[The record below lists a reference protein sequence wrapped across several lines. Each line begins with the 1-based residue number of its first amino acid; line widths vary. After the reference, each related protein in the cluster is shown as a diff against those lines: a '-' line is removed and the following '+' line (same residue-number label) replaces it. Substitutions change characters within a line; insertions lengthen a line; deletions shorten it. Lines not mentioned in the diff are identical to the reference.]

1 MVRFLPFSRGRGTKA
16 GVALIEVLIIAVV
29 LAGMALGVGYF
40 VRQHRMLRECRNNLR
55 RIYSALGMYEIERG
69 TLPRLAFFPDDAKQD
84 NDSLLAVLQPYGAGG
99 NVCVCPAS
107 PPAHKA
113 VALTYVWNV
122 QLNGRK
128 LRGGDPEWMLVE
140 INALSPAVPAPHMGR
155 YNILY
160 TDGEVRLSRHPPPG
174 LQRP

>member
-1 MVRFLPFSRGRGTKA
+1 MFPRPSAPRQRSLSA
-16 GVALIEVLIIAVV
+16 GIALIEVLIIILV
-29 LAGMALGVGYF
+29 LAGLGAGVGYF
-40 VRQHRMLRECRNNLR
+40 LRQHRVLKDCRNNLR
-55 RIYSALGMYEIERG
+55 RIYSALEMYEIERG

-84 NDSLLAVLQPYGAGG
+84 SDSLLTVLQPYGAGG
-99 NVCVCPAS
+99 HVCVCPAS
-107 PPAHKA
+107 PSVHEA
-113 VALTYVWNV
+113 VGLTYVWNV

-140 INALSPAVPAPHMGR
+140 INALSPAVPAPHFGR

-160 TDGEVRLSRHPPPG
+160 TDGEVRLARHPPPG

>member
-1 MVRFLPFSRGRGTKA
+1 MAPFLPAPRSRGPKTGI
-16 GVALIEVLIIAVV
+16 ALIEVLILV
-29 LAGMALGVGYF
+29 LVLTGVAIGVGYF
-40 VRQHRMLRECRNNLR
+40 VRQHRVLRDCRNNLR
-55 RIYSALGMYEIERG
+55 RIYSALEMYEIERG

-84 NDSLLAVLQPYGAGG
+84 KDSLLTVLQPYGAGG
-99 NVCVCPAS
+99 HVCVCPAS
-107 PPAHKA
+107 PPSHEA
-113 VALTYVWNV
+113 VGLTYIWNV

-140 INALSPAVPAPHMGR
+140 INALSPTVPAPHMGR

-160 TDGEVRLSRHPPPG
+160 TDGEIRLSRHPPPG